1 MWRHLGRAIEGPLAD
16 FAWRCL
22 ESAPTVTANETYN
35 FDHLAAALVP
45 RDPDRAFRLL
55 ETLLTRP
62 HERDSWRPTDRYQHG
77 DFWAALCK
85 LDRERALRLVFEVAR
100 RDNIARLEITWDL
113 RESLDQAKDGDVLT
127 AIAMEGA
134 PQAELVSEAITTARA
149 CFWPIALKIAQK
161 YPHHRRILGNL
172 EAGIEQIGSMIQG
185 PWSAHL
191 ERCRAEV
198 REVLERERIPSNVA
212 KWLRDAEVTLA
223 KRAQSELMTEIA
235 EDVNELR
242 RVVENPA
249 APERLWAIRSLVAAG
264 QTAVLREL
272 LDPKEVGRLIP
283 GLGLNAKERDRLR
296 KELGLPSQR
305 AGGRSRA
312 RRGRPRR

>member
-1 MWRHLGRAIEGPLAD
+1 
-16 FAWRCL
+16 
-22 ESAPTVTANETYN
+22 
-35 FDHLAAALVP
+35 
-45 RDPDRAFRLL
+45 
-55 ETLLTRP
+55 
-62 HERDSWRPTDRYQHG
+62 
-77 DFWAALCK
+77 
-85 LDRERALRLVFEVAR
+85 
-100 RDNIARLEITWDL
+100 
-113 RESLDQAKDGDVLT
+113 
-127 AIAMEGA
+127 
-134 PQAELVSEAITTARA
+134 
-149 CFWPIALKIAQK
+149 
-161 YPHHRRILGNL
+161 
-172 EAGIEQIGSMIQG
+172 
-185 PWSAHL
+185 
-191 ERCRAEV
+191 
-198 REVLERERIPSNVA
+198 
-212 KWLRDAEVTLA
+212 
-223 KRAQSELMTEIA
+223 MTEIA